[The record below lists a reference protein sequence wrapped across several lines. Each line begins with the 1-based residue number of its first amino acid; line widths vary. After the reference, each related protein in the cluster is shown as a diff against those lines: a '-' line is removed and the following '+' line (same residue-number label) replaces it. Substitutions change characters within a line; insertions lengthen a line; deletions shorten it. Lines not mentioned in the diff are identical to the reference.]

1 MLTKIFNQSISLGR
15 LPSAWTKANVTA
27 IFKKGS
33 RTDPANYRPVSLTSV
48 CCKVL
53 EHIIYSHVI
62 HHLDKCHAL
71 HDAQHGFRAK
81 RSCET
86 QLLTTVHHIWEAN
99 EHVKQVDAIVLDFA
113 KAFDT
118 VPHSRLLH
126 KLHHYGINGS
136 LHNWISSFLQ
146 GRQQS
151 VVIQGSPSRP
161 AEVLSGVPQG
171 TVLGP
176 LLFLIYINDLPVGL
190 NSKVS
195 LFADDCVVYRPITSS
210 ADCESLQKDLKLLEK
225 WSSQWLMT
233 FKPDKCNTIRFSRSR
248 SKTEFTYRLSGHT
261 LQPTHQQK
269 YLGVT
274 LSADMKWNTH
284 VDKIVSKANSMI
296 GFLRRN
302 LGSAPRKVKIQ
313 AFKSLVR
320 PHLEYCS
327 SVWDPHTKVNIKKI
341 EAVQRRAARFIMN
354 DYKWESSVTAMLK
367 TLDLPSLQHR
377 RYNNRLA
384 MMHKIIHNNVNLPL
398 GSHLSFSKRD
408 SNAVSTRKSNP
419 LSLEVPFVRTNCFQK
434 SFFPNTARDWNNVP
448 FSLTSLKDSQTFKL
462 KLSSQQFD

>member
-225 WSSQWLMT
+225 LM
-233 FKPDKCNTIRFSRSR
+233 I
-248 SKTEFTYRLSGHT
+248 L
-261 LQPTHQQK
+261 
-269 YLGVT
+269 
-274 LSADMKWNTH
+274 
-284 VDKIVSKANSMI
+284 
-296 GFLRRN
+296 
-302 LGSAPRKVKIQ
+302 
-313 AFKSLVR
+313 
-320 PHLEYCS
+320 
-327 SVWDPHTKVNIKKI
+327 
-341 EAVQRRAARFIMN
+341 
-354 DYKWESSVTAMLK
+354 
-367 TLDLPSLQHR
+367 
-377 RYNNRLA
+377 
-384 MMHKIIHNNVNLPL
+384 IHP
-398 GSHLSFSKRD
+398 G
-408 SNAVSTRKSNP
+408 
-419 LSLEVPFVRTNCFQK
+419 
-434 SFFPNTARDWNNVP
+434 
-448 FSLTSLKDSQTFKL
+448 
-462 KLSSQQFD
+462 